1 MNIRN
6 YIPRQIE
13 KTIRDL
19 VSGFPCLAITG
30 ARQAGKTTL
39 ARNLFPD
46 KPYVSLE
53 DLDQRE
59 FAGNDP
65 KGFLDRFPDG
75 AILDEVQRSPSLF
88 SYLQTRIDDDGR
100 MGLFILTGSQHFHL
114 TESIT
119 QSLARRTVMLNLT
132 PFSMKELTSASR
144 LSENPDQAIL
154 TGGYPPLFSRKVDPQ
169 SWFENYTGTYL
180 ERDVRS
186 VINVRDLMTF
196 RQFIRLCAGRVGQLA
211 NLSSIGAE
219 CGVSHNTVKSWLS
232 VLEASAIIFFLQPW
246 FRNFNKRLVK
256 TPKIYFFDTGLL
268 CNLLGILEI
277 GHLRYHPQRGSIF
290 ENLVVAETMKERLNQ
305 GRKPNLYFFR
315 DRSGFEI
322 DLIVD
327 GGQRLDA
334 VEIKSGKTV
343 TGEFFQ
349 GLDRWKDV
357 AGNFAGTTWL
367 VYGGQ
372 EKFHRQGHLV
382 LPWSRSSEILTP
394 PASPSQT

>member
-1 MNIRN
+1 MNTRN
-6 YIPRQIE
+6 YIPRQLE
-13 KTIRDL
+13 QTIRDL
-19 VSGFPCLAITG
+19 VPGFPCIAITG

-39 ARNLFPD
+39 ARKLFPD

-75 AILDEVQRSPSLF
+75 AILDEVQRAPSLF
-88 SYLQTRIDDDGR
+88 SYLQARVDDDER

-119 QSLARRTVMLNLT
+119 QSLAGRTAMLNLT
-132 PFSMKELTSASR
+132 PFSMKELSSVSR
-144 LSENPDQAIL
+144 LPENPDETIL
-154 TGGYPPLFSRKVDPQ
+154 TGGYPPLFSRKVQPHT
-169 SWFENYTGTYL
+169 WFENYTGTYI

-196 RQFIRLCAGRVGQLA
+196 RKFIRLCAGRVGQLV
-211 NLSSIGAE
+211 NLSSLGAE
-219 CGVSHNTVKSWLS
+219 CGVSHNTVRSWLS

-268 CNLLGILEI
+268 CNLLGILET

-290 ENLVVAETMKERLNQ
+290 ENLVVAEAMKERLNQ

-315 DRSGFEI
+315 DRSGFEL

-327 GGQRLDA
+327 EGQRLDA

-349 GLDRWKDV
+349 ELNRWKDI
-357 AGNFAGTTWL
+357 AGDLAGKTWL
-367 VYGGQ
+367 IYGGE
-372 EKFHRQGHLV
+372 EKHLRQGHHV
-382 LPWSRSSEILTP
+382 LPWDQSSEILHP
-394 PASPSQT
+394 